1 VAGFVKASQVLTD
14 ELIGGSLGWVRLIA
28 IRILDRR
35 QLVPRKPV
43 KVGFA
48 GGMVNH
54 RAFARFG
61 TSFLP

>member
-14 ELIGGSLGWVRLIA
+14 ELIGGSLGWVWL
-28 IRILDRR
+28 IRIFDRR

-54 RAFARFG
+54 RAFARLG
-61 TSFLP
+61 TSFFA